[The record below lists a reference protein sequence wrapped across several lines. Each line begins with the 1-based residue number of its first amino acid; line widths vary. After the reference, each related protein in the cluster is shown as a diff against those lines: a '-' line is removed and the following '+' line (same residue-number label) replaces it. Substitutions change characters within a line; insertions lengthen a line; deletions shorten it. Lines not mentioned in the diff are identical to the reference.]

1 VVCCS
6 ADSAAT
12 NWSMVVRRDGLV
24 LEPDVYW
31 SMSALKVNDES
42 RTLKQRQEDGMKGV
56 RSGKYHV

>member
-1 VVCCS
+1 
-6 ADSAAT
+6 
-12 NWSMVVRRDGLV
+12 MVVRREGLV